1 MKNFKISKSDATGFW
16 AAAELAGAYTPVH
29 HQEYSSS
36 EHTCPTGK
44 DVYLTDEKANKALKM
59 RKNRM
64 RTKEVYKCQVCG
76 HYHLTSKDG
85 EGRRPRA
92 YSRGRER
99 AYANMTRLMCED
111 ERIMQIARTLSPK
124 YQKNSFIVSMNR
136 DVQFACAN

>member
-1 MKNFKISKSDATGFW
+1 MKNFSISKERAVGFYAEAEALGIATK
-16 AAAELAGAYTPVH
+16 AH
-29 HQEYSSS
+29 HTECISR
-36 EHTCPTGK
+36 EHKCPTGK
-44 DVYLTDEKANKALKM
+44 DVYLTYEKATKALKM
-59 RKNRM
+59 RRNRM

-124 YQKNSFIVSMNR
+124 YQKSSFIVSMNR